1 MDIKKQLEIIKR
13 GTVEIIEEK
22 ELIQKIEAAHKNKKP
37 LIIKAG
43 FDPTAPDI
51 HLGHTVLLRK
61 MRHFQDMGHKVVF
74 LIGDYTGMIGDPS
87 GTSKTRPRLTKEE
100 VIENAKTYKK
110 QVSKVLDASKLE
122 VSFNSEWLSKMN
134 AAQVA
139 ELMSKYSV
147 QRMIERDDFLK
158 RYTEHKPINML
169 EFLYPLLQG
178 YDSVVLK
185 ADIELGGNDQKFNLL
200 VGRDIQTSYGQA
212 PQVIITMPILE
223 GTDGVAKMSKSYG
236 NYIGINESPKEM
248 FGKVMSISDQLMWR
262 YYELLTD
269 FSMDEIGKMQADA
282 SNNML
287 NPRDAKARLAYEIVT
302 MYHGRDQAKEAE
314 REFVRVFKDKI
325 LPTDIP
331 LYTVDE
337 GRTSLLYNLLTDAK
351 LTKSNSEARR
361 LIKQSAVSVD
371 NRKIHDENARIDLR
385 QGMIIQVGKRRI
397 IKIKIRMS

>member
-1 MDIKKQLEIIKR
+1 
-13 GTVEIIEEK
+13 
-22 ELIQKIEAAHKNKKP
+22 
-37 LIIKAG
+37 
-43 FDPTAPDI
+43 
-51 HLGHTVLLRK
+51 